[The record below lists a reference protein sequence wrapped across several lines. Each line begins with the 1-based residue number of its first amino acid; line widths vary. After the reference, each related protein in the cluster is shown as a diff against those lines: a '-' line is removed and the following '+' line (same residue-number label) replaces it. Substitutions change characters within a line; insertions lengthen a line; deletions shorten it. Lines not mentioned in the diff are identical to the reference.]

1 MKNEIIKMISLQA
14 KLLLSTTFLLLCY
27 VHDEQPWPYNV
38 ACDRL
43 HQDDEHVLLTL
54 AQPLSVSLLSTYTYT
69 FTNNTLQNKVWY
81 RLSNDFYTNGTVKCY
96 MDHHGALRGGHKQTQ
111 SRFAMFLISIMMIVI
126 LFT

>member
-1 MKNEIIKMISLQA
+1 MISLQA
-14 KLLLSTTFLLLCY
+14 KLLLSALFLLLCC

-38 ACDRL
+38 ACHRL
-43 HQDDEHVLLTL
+43 QQADGHVLLTL
-54 AQPLSVSLLSTYTYT
+54 AQT
-69 FTNNTLQNKVWY
+69 TNNTLQNKVWY

-96 MDHHGALRGGHKQTQ
+96 MDHHGALQGGHKQTQ